1 MNIGLV
7 LTEPGG
13 VGVATGGLLHPPPC
27 LFQHRQSGQWGCNRY
42 RPGQNEPNIDQ
53 ISTTQHYIDQN
64 IDHKSS
70 LKGAYL
76 QHYTFCD
83 QKVHAHFGRTVI
95 YPISHFHFLKFNTL
109 KS

>member
-27 LFQHRQSGQWGCNRY
+27 LFQHRQSGQWGL
-42 RPGQNEPNIDQ
+42 IDIDQDKINQ